1 MRRFNVTLENKETL
15 ELSEHDL
22 SNSGGEGEIFI
33 KNGYAYK
40 IFFDQNKS
48 IELEKIK
55 ELSKLDRDNII
66 RPIQAI
72 YNDRR
77 EQIGYQMKAIEPSK
91 CFPLTRFFTTDF
103 RKQHNITNDDVSHI
117 IKEMYK
123 TFEFIH
129 KKGFLIVDGNE
140 MNFLI
145 SDDFKTLYFIDV
157 DSYKTPSFN
166 PTAFNPNTLDPKS
179 NGKTFSE
186 DSDWFIFGILFC
198 QVVVGIHPFKGK
210 YTGTSISFN
219 KRDIVKRI
227 EKGVSI
233 FNPKVKLNK
242 AVRSLSLIPED
253 MKNWLKNIFTSD
265 FRSKPPLL
273 SLNVNISNQITDLF
287 SISDNFMTDVS
298 DRLNTEVDNIKTYL
312 NSYLYIKDG
321 VYYSPNGDKMSSAN
335 NKFFLVKGKPAF
347 AKIIDGNLD
356 VYIPELKIKQRIFDN
371 VDKIYI
377 FNNELF
383 IYRFNILSCIDLFV
397 AKDKLIT
404 GTSNNWDLYHH
415 TSINNFV
422 LFYQSGRRK
431 AYYYYEGNK
440 NAMIDIDNMVSKD
453 EKIINIK
460 GFGSYIVMKTIKN
473 NEYYCRIFNL
483 NTFNKKTKE
492 IHSFKSFDI
501 SINFILKDDLLIGE
515 VENNSLII
523 GYYGNEQFKSK
534 TITEFNLNKELM
546 LHKNNISF
554 FDKDKIYKLSVK

>member
-1 MRRFNVTLENKETL
+1 M
-15 ELSEHDL
+15 
-22 SNSGGEGEIFI
+22 
-33 KNGYAYK
+33 
-40 IFFDQNKS
+40 
-48 IELEKIK
+48 
-55 ELSKLDRDNII
+55 
-66 RPIQAI
+66 
-72 YNDRR
+72 
-77 EQIGYQMKAIEPSK
+77 
-91 CFPLTRFFTTDF
+91 
-103 RKQHNITNDDVSHI
+103 
-117 IKEMYK
+117 
-123 TFEFIH
+123 
-129 KKGFLIVDGNE
+129 
-140 MNFLI
+140 
-145 SDDFKTLYFIDV
+145 
-157 DSYKTPSFN
+157 
-166 PTAFNPNTLDPKS
+166 
-179 NGKTFSE
+179 
-186 DSDWFIFGILFC
+186 
-198 QVVVGIHPFKGK
+198 
-210 YTGTSISFN
+210 
-219 KRDIVKRI
+219 
-227 EKGVSI
+227 
-233 FNPKVKLNK
+233 
-242 AVRSLSLIPED
+242 RSLSLIPED